1 MARTPQPWFPTL
13 CTMGR
18 AGPMTTDASSRGS
31 QVAFIAGVVA
41 LVASLVGLVLGWVIV
56 DSVIARLEGP
66 VRISVATLDA
76 IEETLGVVD
85 SVTSQLQE
93 GLTTAGESLDAAS
106 TAAAQSTGSLT
117 ALADFLDGD
126 LVTNIEAIQ
135 GTMPAAIQAAGAIDS
150 TLRALSLL
158 GVDYDPEQP
167 FDEALTAIDAAL
179 EGLPGQLSA
188 QAGAVRDLVPS
199 ADRFSEDAAT
209 IAASMTA
216 MGDDLERSGEVLDSY
231 RATIDEARA
240 IIEDTEA
247 SFSTNLWMLR
257 GLVLLAGIAGVALS
271 TGLMAS
277 GRRRTA
283 ATVTEG

>member
-1 MARTPQPWFPTL
+1 
-13 CTMGR
+13 
-18 AGPMTTDASSRGS
+18 MTTDASGGRST
-31 QVAFIAGVVA
+31 VAFIAGVVG

-56 DSVIARLEGP
+56 DSVLARLEGP
-66 VRISVATLDA
+66 VQLSAATLDA

-93 GLTTAGESLDAAS
+93 GLITAGESLDAVSA
-106 TAAAQSTGSLT
+106 TAAQSIGSLA

-135 GTMPAAIQAAGAIDS
+135 GTMPAAIQAASAIDS

-167 FDEALTAIDAAL
+167 FDEALMAIDAAL

-199 ADRFSEDAAT
+199 AERFSEDAAT
-209 IAASMTA
+209 IAAAMTA
-216 MGDDLERSGEVLDSY
+216 MGEDLERSGEVLESY
-231 RATIDEARA
+231 QATIDGARA

-247 SFSTNLWMLR
+247 SFSTSVWMFR
-257 GLVLLAGIAGVALS
+257 GLVLMAGITGVALS
-271 TGLMAS
+271 AGLIAL
-277 GRRRTA
+277 GRGTVATA
-283 ATVTEG
+283 ASEV

>member
-1 MARTPQPWFPTL
+1 
-13 CTMGR
+13 
-18 AGPMTTDASSRGS
+18 MTADASGRST
-31 QVAFIAGVVA
+31 VAVTAGVVG
-41 LVASLVGLVLGWVIV
+41 LIASLIGLVLGWVIV
-56 DSVIARLEGP
+56 DTVLARLEGP
-66 VRISVATLDA
+66 VRLSVATLDA

-85 SVTSQLQE
+85 SVTTQLQE
-93 GLTTAGESLDAAS
+93 VLFTAGGSLDAVS
-106 TAAAQSTGSLT
+106 DTAAESTGSLE

-167 FDEALTAIDAAL
+167 FDEALMAIDAAL

-199 ADRFSEDAAT
+199 AERFSADAAT

-216 MGDDLERSGEVLDSY
+216 MGEDLEQSGELLESY
-231 RATIDEARA
+231 RASVDEARG
-240 IIEDTEA
+240 IIEDTES
-247 SFSTNLWMLR
+247 SFSTNVWMIR
-257 GLVLLAGIAGVALS
+257 GLVLMAGITGIALS
-271 TGLMAS
+271 MGLVSIGTA
-277 GRRRTA
+277 RKA
-283 ATVTEG
+283 ATPT